1 MKKKITLVNILI
13 VMITVMFINACTKD
27 KIEDQSNILYGI
39 KHGDLYGY
47 INSKGDIVLD
57 NLNEGLLGE
66 LRGEKTYVYKVE
78 YRYTYKDGVRSRIM
92 LPCVNWKCYF
102 RNGTVLDISGDY
114 RPSIGQIYEVSASDM
129 YSFSEDIAIVGKY
142 VGGRYRYGF
151 VDENAIEVIPCQYKW
166 VSRFSDGLA
175 AVYDTITNK
184 IGFIDKQGNYV
195 IQPQYSD
202 SPYSGFNCGFNEGK
216 AIVIGENGYK
226 VIDINNKVVLD
237 LADFKDYSYWQP
249 GKVSDGL
256 IRLRKNGTSTYGF
269 INLSGEWVIQPTLN
283 YEEVGDFV
291 DGLAKV
297 KRDNT
302 YSYIDKSGNLFG
314 KFHSASDFDENGLAW
329 VSSYDLNEGPISG
342 MGMFIDK
349 TGNKAFPGE
358 FAGYYDCSFVNGL
371 ALVYDRSM
379 SKWKYINTSGETV
392 LIAPGKPYTL
402 SYTFPWLIFHGNMSS
417 EGVAFMIF
425 DDETWGY
432 INKSGTIIWRSTEL
446 VSQIDDELLY
456 RYN

>member
-13 VMITVMFINACTKD
+13 VMITVMFINACTKE

-57 NLNEGLLGE
+57 NLKEGLLGE
-66 LRGEKTYVYKVE
+66 LRGEKTYVYKSIMK
-78 YRYTYKDGVRSRIM
+78 TPDGGRIPI
-92 LPCVNWKCYF
+92 LTVDWKCYN
-102 RNGTVLDISGDY
+102 RDGTVLDVSRDY
-114 RPSIGQIYEVSASDM
+114 KPMGTTSFLLVNDM
-129 YSFSEDIAIVGKY
+129 YSFFENRAIVAKGA
-142 VGGRYRYGF
+142 GSSQLFGF
-151 VDENAIEVIPCQYKW
+151 VDENAIEVIPCQYRW
-166 VSRFSDGLA
+166 VSSFSDGLA
-175 AVYDTITNK
+175 AVIDNITDK

-195 IQPQYSD
+195 IQPQYGYSYNSD
-202 SPYSGFNCGFNEGK
+202 INCGFYKGN
-216 AIVIGENGYK
+216 AVVYGESGYR

-237 LADFKDYSYWQP
+237 LADFKDYSNWQP

-283 YEEVGDFV
+283 YYEVGDFV
-291 DGLAKV
+291 NGFAKV
-297 KRDNT
+297 KKEYYY
-302 YSYIDKSGNLFG
+302 YSFIDKSGNEFG
-314 KFHSASDFDENGLAW
+314 KFNTASDFDEHGLAW

-349 TGNKAFPGE
+349 TENEAFPGE
-358 FAGYYDCSFVNGL
+358 FAGYYDCGFVNGL

-392 LIAPGKPYTL
+392 LIAPGEPYTYR
-402 SYTFPWLIFHGNMSS
+402 STFPWLIFHGNMSS

-425 DDETWGY
+425 DDKTWGY
-432 INKSGTIIWRSTEL
+432 INKSGTILWRSKEL